1 MMVFAIASIAFSSEE
16 SCSIEGT
23 VSDSAGNP
31 LIGATVMVVGTPYG
45 AMTYANGGYSIIN
58 LEPGVYSVQAC
69 MVGMQASTI
78 SEVSLDAGSETELD
92 FTLTYYSYEPIE
104 YSWPLYEPPEE
115 NSLQIEL
122 SPDIIPY
129 YEDLALFVHGSG
141 DNQDAVRIL
150 PELEGNTFTIGVPS
164 DTFNIVWS
172 LPFTMDHYET
182 VASQEINGNR
192 IILELGDRRNDSP
205 QQEHDPSASGWDCLQ
220 VLDEFPDE
228 WTADGYSISSISFNP
243 WDYGDHRLAWAGFI
257 SYAAFFENTETDPE
271 WQILLIYTDHLTVL
285 EEGEEPKHLSFEM
298 EILNPIVSLTGKYIL
313 GFQADV
319 SLMAGE
325 ALLIDVEDMS
335 SYRFDPLPIQELE
348 EQSRT
353 GSSCTITVTGPECDY
368 FVSDLGD
375 VFAYSD
381 SITVRYSSDYL
392 ASSMLCDSLKF
403 HVDHVLEDSDGYLYF
418 FDDFLHPDQILIR
431 NPNGEYHQVLL
442 DSDYWH
448 GRKEFSPSSSLLLA
462 YGTSA
467 WSSTGICLN
476 DMRTGQNIWHAWA
489 SEPINVC
496 VLSRNAEF
504 YLASLPV
511 SYQMNHCI
519 VAQLDDPEH
528 PFVQFRGFTDKWI
541 IMIPISLSS
550 TGSSFWRV
558 RNRHDNIGLE
568 LPSESL
574 GRFALISESGESIW
588 ATPIRDLSIRV
599 FQYSN
604 YFYLG
609 LQNIENDV
617 FSGNRIIWDDGR
629 RIYIT
634 SINETHE

>member
-1 MMVFAIASIAFSSEE
+1 MVVFGIAGIALSSEE

-45 AMTYANGGYSIIN
+45 AMTDAIGGYSIIN
-58 LEPGVYSVQAC
+58 LEPGIYSVHTT
-69 MVGMQASTI
+69 MVGMQDSTI

-92 FTLTYYSYEPIE
+92 FALSSYSYEPIE
-104 YSWPLYEPPEE
+104 YSWPVYEPPEE
-115 NSLQIEL
+115 NFLQIEL
-122 SPDIIPY
+122 SPGIIPY
-129 YEDLALFVHGSG
+129 YEDLVLFVVGSG
-141 DNQDAVRIL
+141 DMQDAVRIL
-150 PELEGNTFTIGVPS
+150 PELEGNTFTVGVPS
-164 DTFNIVWS
+164 DSFNIVWS
-172 LPFTMDHYET
+172 LPFTMDYYKT
-182 VASQEINGNR
+182 VGSQETYGNR
-192 IILELGDRRNDSP
+192 ILLELED
-205 QQEHDPSASGWDCLQ
+205 HDNESLRVEPSLTSHSSGWDCLQ

-271 WQILLIYTDHLTVL
+271 WKILLIYTDHLTVL
-285 EEGEEPKHLSFEM
+285 EEDKEPKHLSFEM
-298 EILNPIVSLTGKYIL
+298 EILNPIVSITGKYIL

-353 GSSCTITVTGPECDY
+353 GPSCTIIVTGPECGY

-381 SITVRYSSDYL
+381 STTVRYYRDYP
-392 ASSMLCDSLKF
+392 SNSILCDSMAYL
-403 HVDHVLEDSDGYLYF
+403 VDHVLEDSDGYLYF
-418 FDDFLHPDQILIR
+418 FDDFLHPDRILIR

-476 DMRTGQNIWHAWA
+476 DMSTGCNIWRSWS
-489 SEPINVC
+489 SEPLNKCI
-496 VLSRNAEF
+496 LSMDAQL
-504 YLASLPV
+504 YMASLPV
-511 SYQMNHCI
+511 SYLLNHCI
-519 VAQLDDPEH
+519 VAQFDDPEH
-528 PFVQFRGFTDKWI
+528 PFVQIRGFSDQWSDMT
-541 IMIPISLSS
+541 PISLST
-550 TGSSFWRV
+550 TGSFWRI
-558 RNRHDNIGLE
+558 RAGLE
-568 LPSESL
+568 YPYEIRS
-574 GRFALISESGESIW
+574 RYILINGSGEMIW
-588 ATPIRDLSIRV
+588 ATPVRDPSNKV
-599 FQYSN
+599 FTIP
-604 YFYLG
+604 YLLVPQDLG
-609 LQNIENDV
+609 HGTFVE
-617 FSGNRIIWDDGR
+617 NRIIWDDYR
-629 RIYIT
+629 RIYVT
-634 SINETHE
+634 SITEMIE